1 MPLVPSPA
9 LVQEQR
15 DAWQFPAF
23 GIFFGTLY
31 NHKASQG
38 FFCKESKKYVVHEIT
53 SGL

>member
-23 GIFFGTLY
+23 GIFLALY
-31 NHKASQG
+31 ITTKPLS
-38 FFCKESKKYVVHEIT
+38 FFCNESKKYVVHEIT
-53 SGL
+53 SGI